1 MSENWVSFLA
11 LWARASP
18 LISWSLSFLVC
29 NVEMIFTKCCHVH
42 ILSGRC
48 KNHMVTVGAIS

>member
-11 LWARASP
+11 LWAQASP

-29 NVEMIFTKCCHVH
+29 NVEMIFT
-42 ILSGRC
+42 
-48 KNHMVTVGAIS
+48 M